1 MAEPV
6 LSVIIP
12 DCKSPE
18 QTKISLRLLRKYT
31 DLSKIRIFVSDC
43 GSDRAVSD
51 YLRKLPWIKLIESE
65 PANRTGETGSS
76 AGLDEAVSAVDT
88 PFVMFMHSDTFVLRS
103 DWPDYLLGHFDSNRC
118 AGAGCAESVIPA
130 SLTERFMCKVKML
143 CSMLSGKK
151 NSDRER
157 YLQNYCAVYRTD
169 LLKQYCRGSYDGKN
183 IRKKLEAAGFELIF
197 LPPDELCSFICHPEV
212 SDADSRSCRCPD
224 KKILKNKSFRQILD
238 SGDLD
243 L

>member
-65 PANRTGETGSS
+65 PANRTGETGSF

-130 SLTERFMCKVKML
+130 SLTERFMCKVKTL
-143 CSMLSGKK
+143 GGRLTGK
-151 NSDRER
+151 NSTPER
-157 YLQNYCAVYRTD
+157 YLQSYCAVYRTD
-169 LLKQYCRGSYDGKN
+169 LLKKYCSGSFDAKS
-183 IRKKLEAAGFELIF
+183 IREKLETAGFELTF
-197 LPPDELCSFICHPEV
+197 LPADELGCFFSHPAV
-212 SDADSRSCRCPD
+212 SDADSGSQSD
-224 KKILKNKSFRQILD
+224 KKILKNKLCRLILD